1 MNGDCA
7 ALLAEGR
14 IRGLMGAVDCQT
26 GGFAE
31 SGYLALTHGSPHF
44 HAWLT
49 ALLTIYVAAI
59 GYRMLFA
66 MGGTRLTDVPFM
78 ALKIG
83 VVLALVTSWPTFQ
96 TLVADVAAR
105 APLEVSALL
114 TSPVGSENASPVDAL
129 QGAYDQMGRASAS
142 LGKAAGPAA
151 NAANPQAIAGKM
163 LATAQTVLFFMSA
176 GVLSAAKLAI
186 AILTAVGPLF
196 IAFCLLSATRPL
208 FTGWV
213 RALTAAALIP
223 LVGWVVITMLMALLE
238 PALAALGGRGQPSAI
253 DPEAAARVAGL
264 VTVFGLAQAALGLG
278 VCGVAFAFHLPG
290 RRERGSVVRQI
301 QPTDNPQPVAAG
313 AAAGAFGR
321 GERLSQDIQRQRRGG
336 PDEPRTAQT
345 ALVGRIVSSRS
356 PGPSG
361 PKAHIGD
368 HYRRPAFNARRAVVR
383 R

>member
-7 ALLAEGR
+7 ALLAGGP

-26 GGFAE
+26 RGFSE

-66 MGGTRLTDVPFM
+66 MGGARLTDVPFM

-83 VVLALVTSWPTFQ
+83 IILALVTSWPTFQ

-105 APLEVSALL
+105 APLEVAALV
-114 TSPVGSENASPVDAL
+114 TSPIESENASPVDAL

-151 NAANPQAIAGKM
+151 NAANPQATAGKM

-196 IAFCLLSATRPL
+196 IAFYLLSATRPL

-223 LVGWVVITMLMALLE
+223 FVGWVVITMLMALLE
-238 PALAALGGRGQPSAI
+238 PALIALGGRGQPSAI
-253 DPEAAARVAGL
+253 DPQAAARVAGL
-264 VTVFGLAQAALGLG
+264 VMVFGLAQAALGLG
-278 VCGVAFAFHLPG
+278 VCVVAFAFQLPG
-290 RRERGSVVRQI
+290 RREQGAAVVHQT
-301 QPTDNPQPVAAG
+301 QPAGNPQPLVAGTA
-313 AAAGAFGR
+313 AFGR
-321 GERLSQDIQRQRRGG
+321 GERVALDIQRQRRGG
-336 PDEPRTAQT
+336 PEEPRTAQT
-345 ALVGRIVSSRS
+345 ALVGRTVASRS
-356 PGPSG
+356 LGPSG
-361 PKAHIGD
+361 PKARIGD
-368 HYRRPAFNARRAVVR
+368 HYHRPAFNARRAAVR